1 VKGQMKD
8 VHGLFPV
15 AVWLPDRDEQQNH
28 GQQTQED
35 GFPHGHPGGPSQ
47 GEDPPPPTASTV
59 VLRWARTPPA
69 ASRAVRR
76 SPSSLICRV
85 PSRLRGAAIW
95 TRRRPSPSRRCST
108 PKTTPEP
115 ATRTSHDGVEV
126 GSSRHE

>member
-47 GEDPPPPTASTV
+47 GEDPPPHGLHGRPSLGEDPSRGLQGRPQV
-59 VLRWARTPPA
+59 PFLPDLQSPQPVEGRRHLDPLPPKSVPA
-69 ASRAVRR
+69 ALHA
-76 SPSSLICRV
+76 PDD
-85 PSRLRGAAIW
+85 P
-95 TRRRPSPSRRCST
+95 
-108 PKTTPEP
+108 
-115 ATRTSHDGVEV
+115 
-126 GSSRHE
+126 